1 MKMFQFKISLAY
13 IKPAIWRRFVIP
25 SDATFGDLSNTIQ
38 IVMGWTNSHLH
49 EFYVGQE
56 RIGMKDE
63 DSPDDVKNENRIRLA
78 TKLKT
83 AKSRFRY
90 VYDFGDDW
98 EHFIVLE
105 KILNDDEGSPRCLA
119 GKRNCPPED
128 CGGPYQY
135 MEILT
140 LRNNPKDSR
149 PEMQELL
156 EWFDPKVDP
165 ECFNLDEVNSM
176 LGWKQ

>member
-1 MKMFQFKISLAY
+1 MKLFQFKISLAY
-13 IKPAIWRRFVIP
+13 IKPAIWRRLVIP
-25 SDATFGDLSNTIQ
+25 SEATFGDLSNVIQ
-38 IVMGWTNSHLH
+38 IAMGWTNSHLH
-49 EFYVGQE
+49 EFYLGQE

-98 EHFIVLE
+98 EHSIVLE

-119 GKRNCPPED
+119 GERNCPPRRL
-128 CGGPYQY
+128 C
-135 MEILT
+135 
-140 LRNNPKDSR
+140 R
-149 PEMQELL
+149 PVPVHGDLGC
-156 EWFDPKVDP
+156 P
-165 ECFNLDEVNSM
+165 E
-176 LGWKQ
+176 